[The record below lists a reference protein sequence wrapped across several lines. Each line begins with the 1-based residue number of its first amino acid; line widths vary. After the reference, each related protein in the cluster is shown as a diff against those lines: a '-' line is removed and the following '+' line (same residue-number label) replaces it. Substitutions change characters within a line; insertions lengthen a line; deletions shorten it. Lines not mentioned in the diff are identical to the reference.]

1 MFREM
6 NMIFEC
12 NTLKKG
18 YGTIEELSEEIS
30 REDIEHLYRSGYIRI
45 GISPKGETFSVTREG
60 KEILYLYS
68 NKISVKDRILDF
80 IFKYIIRFNV
90 SI

>member
-1 MFREM
+1 MHNRL
-6 NMIFEC
+6 
-12 NTLKKG
+12 LKSNILNKG
-18 YGTIEELSEEIS
+18 HGTIEELLTEIS
-30 REDIEHLYRSGYIRI
+30 REDMERLYRSGYIRI
-45 GISPKGETFSVTREG
+45 GISPNGETFSLTKKG

-68 NKISVKDRILDF
+68 DKVNIKDKILDF

>member
-1 MFREM
+1 
-6 NMIFEC
+6 MIFEC
-12 NTLKKG
+12 NILKKG
-18 YGTIEELSEEIS
+18 YGTIEELLEEIS
-30 REDIEHLYRSGYIRI
+30 REDMEYLQRNGYIRI
-45 GISPKGETFSVTREG
+45 GISPNGETFSVTKEG

-68 NKISVKDRILDF
+68 DKISIKDRILDF